1 MAEANSQAGRFKMR
15 PSILLVCYFV
25 ALLSTATTGCMFG
38 EDDDCDF
45 EDQLELQAM
54 TIGNRFMPGASR
66 NLRGH
71 VMMMPDSFEDYWED
85 FGFAQQL
92 PCFTQSMGL
101 TGGFRGL
108 HQSGARS
115 VPRAGNAMPGS
126 GWIHGRNMIPPF
138 GQERRPQPTFNQY
151 YFHYEI
157 FD

>member
-1 MAEANSQAGRFKMR
+1 MQIYRRRVPEKKVRRKLLIIDFYSGTSSHLFAFTSNFWRPEQIIWITITISFLSWNSW
-15 PSILLVCYFV
+15 
-25 ALLSTATTGCMFG
+25 
-38 EDDDCDF
+38 
-45 EDQLELQAM
+45 
-54 TIGNRFMPGASR
+54 
-66 NLRGH
+66 H
-71 VMMMPDSFEDYWED
+71 VSDYWED
-85 FGFAQQL
+85 LGFAQQL

-126 GWIHGRNMIPPF
+126 GWIHGRNRIPSF

-157 FD
+157 FDWYWLVDVIEERNFK